1 MAEGR
6 EGIAAF
12 STERESLVLS
22 GAAVESVISMTC
34 EGGLGAAGGEE
45 EGGGTAEGEEKEE
58 EAAEELGF
66 CLSVLFFI
74 ACWRAGLLHLELQYS
89 SNSFL

>member
-1 MAEGR
+1 MTRTILFTLNLFICSACWGVMAEGR

-34 EGGLGAAGGEE
+34 EGGLGAVGGEDNE
-45 EGGGTAEGEEKEE
+45 Y
-58 EAAEELGF
+58 
-66 CLSVLFFI
+66 C
-74 ACWRAGLLHLELQYS
+74 
-89 SNSFL
+89 